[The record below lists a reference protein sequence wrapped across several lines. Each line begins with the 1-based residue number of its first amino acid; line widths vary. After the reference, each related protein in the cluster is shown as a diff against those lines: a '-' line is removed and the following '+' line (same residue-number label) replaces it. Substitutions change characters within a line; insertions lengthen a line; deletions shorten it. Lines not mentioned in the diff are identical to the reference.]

1 MTTMETHGRR
11 WPLIGAV
18 VVLAAASTLLIGAVG
33 GGFRGK
39 PAATSAACTAPAL
52 AGAVVDVSLID
63 MGGRG
68 SMMMRGGQSGW
79 RSWQPGM
86 MRVAASTG
94 GVAGPAVSLRVSN
107 VGVITH
113 ELVVLPLPAG
123 QTVGVRQAGSDGKVD
138 ETGSAG
144 EVSAS
149 CAPGAGDG
157 LRPGSTGWATL
168 TLPVGRYELL
178 CNLPGHY
185 TAGMYTE
192 LDIT

>member
-1 MTTMETHGRR
+1 MTTMGTRGRR
-11 WPLIGAV
+11 WSLLGAV
-18 VVLAAASTLLIGAVG
+18 VVLAAGSTLLIGAAG
-33 GGFRGK
+33 GAFRGR
-39 PAATSAACTAPAL
+39 PVATTAACSAPAL
-52 AGAVVDVSLID
+52 SGGVVDVSLID
-63 MGGRG
+63 MGGNG

-94 GVAGPAVSLRVSN
+94 VVAGRTVSLRVSN

-123 QTVGVRQAGSDGKVD
+123 QPVGARQAGSDGKVD

-168 TLPVGRYELL
+168 TLPAGRYELL